1 MCTTHLDTPILWA
14 YSVSTDGLLSS
25 PTQFS
30 REIPKCCI
38 WRVQA
43 SIPLGEPEAKE
54 TNRSTTTTRFYG
66 ARPHTGLR
74 QGASV
79 RLTVSCELGPCW
91 EAFRCSSS

>member
-66 ARPHTGLR
+66 ARPHTGVAP
-74 QGASV
+74 GGECAAHGVV
-79 RLTVSCELGPCW
+79 RTWALLGGL
-91 EAFRCSSS
+91 SMY